1 MLMNGTIV
9 AQIELVRWKMIES
22 GLRLGLDS
30 PTTIQ
35 LSKELDAL
43 INIHQ
48 RNDTKK
54 TTQNKMIQ

>member
-1 MLMNGTIV
+1 MNGTIV
-9 AQIELVRWKMIES
+9 AQIEVVRWKMIES
-22 GLRLGLDS
+22 GIRFGLSS

-48 RNDTKK
+48 RNDSKK
-54 TTQNKMIQ
+54 TTHSKIIQ

>member
-1 MLMNGTIV
+1 MNGTIV
-9 AQIELVRWKMIES
+9 ARIELVRWKMIES
-22 GLRLGLDS
+22 GRRLGLNS

-35 LSKELDAL
+35 LSKELDTL

-54 TTQNKMIQ
+54 TTHTKMIQ

>member
-9 AQIELVRWKMIES
+9 ARIETVRWKMIQS
-22 GLRLGLDS
+22 GIRFGLSS
-30 PTTIQ
+30 PVTIQ

-48 RNDTKK
+48 RNVINQ
-54 TTQNKMIQ
+54 TTQNKIVQ

>member
-1 MLMNGTIV
+1 MLVNGTIV
-9 AQIELVRWKMIES
+9 TRIEKVRWKMIQS
-22 GLRLGLDS
+22 GVRFGLSS
-30 PTTIQ
+30 PATIQ

-54 TTQNKMIQ
+54 TTHNKMIQ

>member
-1 MLMNGTIV
+1 MLMKIV
-9 AQIELVRWKMIES
+9 AQIEMVRWKMIDS
-22 GLRLGLDS
+22 GIRLGLSS

-48 RNDTKK
+48 RNDTKN
-54 TTQNKMIQ
+54 TTQNKIIQ

>member
-1 MLMNGTIV
+1 MNGTIV
-9 AQIELVRWKMIES
+9 ARIELVRWKMIES

-48 RNDTKK
+48 RNDTEK
-54 TTQNKMIQ
+54 TDHNKIIQ

>member
-9 AQIELVRWKMIES
+9 ARIELVRWKMIES
-22 GLRLGLDS
+22 GLRLGLDN

-48 RNDTKK
+48 RNDTEK
-54 TTQNKMIQ
+54 TTHNKMIQ

>member
-1 MLMNGTIV
+1 MNGTIV

-54 TTQNKMIQ
+54 TTHDKIIQ

>member
-1 MLMNGTIV
+1 MNGTIV
-9 AQIELVRWKMIES
+9 ARIELVRWKMIES

-48 RNDTKK
+48 RNDTEK
-54 TTQNKMIQ
+54 TTHKKMIQ

>member
-1 MLMNGTIV
+1 MKGTI
-9 AQIELVRWKMIES
+9 AARIELVRWKMIES
-22 GLRLGLDS
+22 GLRLGLDN

-48 RNDTKK
+48 RNDTEK
-54 TTQNKMIQ
+54 TTHNKMIQ

>member
-1 MLMNGTIV
+1 MNGTIV
-9 AQIELVRWKMIES
+9 ARIELVRWKMIES
-22 GLRLGLDS
+22 GIRLGLDS